1 MVLSP
6 WPCPFAGQP
15 AAAMPPNSP
24 AVLRK
29 SRRDRAAESSFRG
42 IGISSM
48 MWVGKVGGPVHPPM
62 KSCQSRIGPNTLTP
76 KVFRAILRQ
85 WNRRFPPPPLTGRGP
100 YDPQHDRVW
109 PRRSRR
115 GPPEP
120 VCGVQVPQPPPPRH
134 RAAAAPLEGA
144 PSADLT
150 INMAQARAYIDMA
163 RRAGD
168 ELKLGGI
175 PTLQW
180 MLEQPGVISH
190 EEQAPLSP
198 DEGWPLLHD
207 GLAKALAELRARR
220 DTEGTALDKELRA
233 LLAAM
238 GEYVGVMAARGP
250 AAAER
255 KQQRLRERIQALLGA
270 TPLDEGRLATE
281 VAMWAEKSDITEEL
295 ARLRAHMDEFARL
308 LDEGGAVGRTL
319 DFLIQEMNRE
329 VNTVGSKAD
338 DLELSQAAITAKST
352 LEKLREQA
360 QNIE

>member
-1 MVLSP
+1 MIRSMTGYGRAEIAGVRLSLSVECKSLNHRHLDIALRLP
-6 WPCPFAGQP
+6 RALSALELDARRVIQG
-15 AAAMPPNSP
+15 
-24 AVLRK
+24 AVQ
-29 SRRDRAAESSFRG
+29 RG
-42 IGISSM
+42 
-48 MWVGKVGGPVHPPM
+48 
-62 KSCQSRIGPNTLTP
+62 
-76 KVFRAILRQ
+76 
-85 WNRRFPPPPLTGRGP
+85 
-100 YDPQHDRVW
+100 RVEV
-109 PRRSRR
+109 S
-115 GPPEP
+115 
-120 VCGVQVPQPPPPRH
+120 VSV
-134 RAAAAPLEGA
+134 APLEGA

-150 INMAQARAYIDMA
+150 INMAHARAYIEMA

-180 MLEQPGVISH
+180 MLEQPGVISR

-198 DEGWPLLHD
+198 EEGWPLLHD

-220 DTEGTALDKELRA
+220 DAEGAALDKELRA

-238 GEYVGVMAARGP
+238 GEHVGVMAARGP
-250 AAAER
+250 AATER

-281 VAMWAEKSDITEEL
+281 VAMWAEKSDITEEM

-329 VNTVGSKAD
+329 VNTVASKAD
-338 DLELSQAAITAKST
+338 DLELSQAAIAVKST

>member
-1 MVLSP
+1 MIRSMTGYGRAEVAGVRLSLSVECKSLNHRHLDIALRLP
-6 WPCPFAGQP
+6 RALSALELDARRVVQG
-15 AAAMPPNSP
+15 
-24 AVLRK
+24 AVQ
-29 SRRDRAAESSFRG
+29 RG
-42 IGISSM
+42 
-48 MWVGKVGGPVHPPM
+48 
-62 KSCQSRIGPNTLTP
+62 
-76 KVFRAILRQ
+76 
-85 WNRRFPPPPLTGRGP
+85 
-100 YDPQHDRVW
+100 RVEV
-109 PRRSRR
+109 S
-115 GPPEP
+115 
-120 VCGVQVPQPPPPRH
+120 VSV
-134 RAAAAPLEGA
+134 APLEGA

-329 VNTVGSKAD
+329 VNTVASKAD
-338 DLELSQAAITAKST
+338 DLELSQAAIAVKST

>member
-1 MVLSP
+1 MIRSMTGYGHAEVAGLRLSLSVECKSLNHRHLDIALRLP
-6 WPCPFAGQP
+6 RGLSALELDARRVIQG
-15 AAAMPPNSP
+15 AAQ
-24 AVLRK
+24 
-29 SRRDRAAESSFRG
+29 RG
-42 IGISSM
+42 
-48 MWVGKVGGPVHPPM
+48 
-62 KSCQSRIGPNTLTP
+62 
-76 KVFRAILRQ
+76 
-85 WNRRFPPPPLTGRGP
+85 
-100 YDPQHDRVW
+100 RV
-109 PRRSRR
+109 
-115 GPPEP
+115 E
-120 VCGVQVPQPPPPRH
+120 VTVTV
-134 RAAAAPLEGA
+134 APLEGA

-150 INMAQARAYIDMA
+150 INMAQARAYIEMA

-180 MLEQPGVISH
+180 MLEQPGVITR
-190 EEQAPLSP
+190 EEQSPLSP

-207 GLAKALAELRARR
+207 GLAKALGELRARR
-220 DTEGTALDKELRA
+220 DTEGAALDKELRA

-238 GEYVGVMAARGP
+238 GEQVGAMASRGP
-250 AAAER
+250 AATER
-255 KQQRLRERIQALLGA
+255 KQQRLRERIQALLGG

-338 DLELSQAAITAKST
+338 DLELSQAAIAAKST

>member
-1 MVLSP
+1 MIRSMTGYGRAEVAGVRLSLSVECKSLNHRHLDIALRLP
-6 WPCPFAGQP
+6 RTLSALEVDARRVIQG
-15 AAAMPPNSP
+15 
-24 AVLRK
+24 AVQ
-29 SRRDRAAESSFRG
+29 RG
-42 IGISSM
+42 
-48 MWVGKVGGPVHPPM
+48 
-62 KSCQSRIGPNTLTP
+62 
-76 KVFRAILRQ
+76 
-85 WNRRFPPPPLTGRGP
+85 
-100 YDPQHDRVW
+100 RVEV
-109 PRRSRR
+109 S
-115 GPPEP
+115 
-120 VCGVQVPQPPPPRH
+120 VSL
-134 RAAAAPLEGA
+134 APLEGA

-150 INMAQARAYIDMA
+150 INIAQARAYIDMA

-190 EEQAPLSP
+190 EEQATLSP
-198 DEGWPLLHD
+198 EEGWPLLHD

-220 DTEGTALDKELRA
+220 DTEGTALATELRA
-233 LLAAM
+233 LLATL
-238 GEYVGVMAARGP
+238 GEHVGVMAARGP

-295 ARLRAHMDEFARL
+295 VRLRAHMDELGRL
-308 LDEGGAVGRTL
+308 LDEGGAVGRTI

-338 DLELSQAAITAKST
+338 DLEISQAAIAAKST

-360 QNIE
+360 QNVE